1 MMSSITRIAQTLQ
14 NKLEGSHDAGPLSR
28 VSRGGRSN
36 LLLLG
41 RELEAY
47 LKKCL
52 ISTPTA
58 AQGLEV

>member
-14 NKLEGSHDAGPLSR
+14 NTLEGSHE
-28 VSRGGRSN
+28 RGQVKSTSPWEYKN
-36 LLLLG
+36 YA
-41 RELEAY
+41 ELEAY